1 MLGFIVRRLIAMV
14 LTIWA
19 VSFVSFA
26 IIQLPPGD
34 YLTSYM
40 AELSAAG
47 DRIDPATIEALRR
60 QYGLGDPFIIQYFK
74 WIGGVLH
81 GDFGNSFEWSA
92 PVTDLIWGRLGNSVL
107 VEGLAVLV
115 MWLVAL
121 PIGIYAAV
129 RKYSL
134 GDYLAT
140 IGGFIG
146 LAIPNFLFALVLM
159 YLWYIYFGETLGGLY
174 SPDLQGTP
182 WNLERILDFLAHA
195 WAPVLVLSTAGTAQL
210 IRVMRANL
218 LDELTKPYVTTAR
231 SKGLSESRIMYGHVF
246 RNAMILVLSGLPG
259 LFVGLLFTGSVL
271 IERIFNLNGLGLLGL
286 ESLSNRDYP
295 VLYANIWIGGLLG
308 LTLHLISDISYT
320 LIDPRISFE
329 ARKV

>member
-140 IGGFIG
+140 IGGFVG

-182 WNLERILDFLAHA
+182 WDLERILDFLAHA
-195 WAPVLVLSTAGTAQL
+195 WSPVLVLSTAGTAQL

-231 SKGLSESRIMYGHVF
+231 SKGLPEWRAILKYPVRVALNPLVSTIGWLLPTLVSSSVVVSVVMNLPTAGPLLLRSLTTQDMYLAGAIIM
-246 RNAMILVLSGLPG
+246 
-259 LFVGLLFTGSVL
+259 
-271 IERIFNLNGLGLLGL
+271 LLG
-286 ESLSNRDYP
+286 
-295 VLYANIWIGGLLG
+295 VLTVIG
-308 LTLHLISDISYT
+308 TLISDLI
-320 LIDPRISFE
+320 LAWIDPRI
-329 ARKV
+329 RYGGR